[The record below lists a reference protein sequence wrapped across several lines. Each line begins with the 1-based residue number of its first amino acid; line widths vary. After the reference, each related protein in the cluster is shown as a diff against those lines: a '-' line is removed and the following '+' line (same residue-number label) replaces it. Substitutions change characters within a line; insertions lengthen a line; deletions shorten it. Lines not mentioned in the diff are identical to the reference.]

1 MKKLKFNADE
11 KVNEIFRTSDYEK
24 FKLLNGNRKRSQKK
38 INTLAKKMKKHG
50 WLETVEI
57 TVNQYFQVIDGQ
69 HRLEAAKIAG
79 IPVLYKIVEDAGLNE
94 VIKTN
99 SGSSNWTIKDHI
111 PSQINLGNKNIILLD
126 QMMKQFPELTLSIC
140 QMMITQTNK
149 NPDRELVETGEW
161 EIGDYNKGI
170 LWCENLMS
178 LKPHFEGYKITV
190 FVRAMIDLL
199 NNPNFDFQEF
209 FHKVKLRPTML
220 VRCGKKEQYIALVEE
235 IYNYKRTGKINLR
248 F

>member
-11 KVNEIFRTSDYEK
+11 KVNEIFKTSNYEK
-24 FKLLNGNRKRSQKK
+24 FKLLTGNRKRSQNK
-38 INTLAKKMKKHG
+38 IDALAKKMKKHG

-57 TVNQYFQVIDGQ
+57 TVNQYFQIIDGQ

-79 IPVLYKIVEDAGLNE
+79 IPVLYKIVEDAGLKE

-111 PSQINLGNKNIILLD
+111 PSQINLGNKNFILLD

-140 QMMITQTNK
+140 QMMITQSTK

-161 EIGDYNKGI
+161 QIGDFNKGI

-178 LKPHFEGYKITV
+178 LEPHFKDFKNTV
-190 FVRAMIDLL
+190 FVRGLIDLL
-199 NNPNFDFQEF
+199 NKSNFDFQEF

-220 VRCGKKEQYIALVEE
+220 VPCGKKQQYITLMEE
-235 IYNYKRTGKINLR
+235 IYNYKRADKVNLR

>member
-1 MKKLKFNADE
+1 MKKLKFNSDE
-11 KVNEIFRTSDYEK
+11 KVNEIFRTSDYQK
-24 FKLLNGNRKRSQKK
+24 FTSLTGNRKLNETK
-38 INTLAKKMKKHG
+38 IKSLTKKMKKHG

-79 IPVLYKIVEDAGLNE
+79 IPVLYKIVEDAGLKE
-94 VIKTN
+94 IIKTN

-140 QMMITQTNK
+140 QMMVTQTNK
-149 NPDRELVETGEW
+149 NPDRELIETGEW

-209 FHKVKLRPTML
+209 YHKVKLRPTML
-220 VRCGKKEQYIALVEE
+220 VRCGKKEQYIALIEV
-235 IYNYKRTGKINLR
+235 IYNYKRTDKVNLR